1 MLEAMSEAIAGTSAS
16 IYIADHLWMTPA
28 VQSVHI
34 LAIAGLSGSVLML
47 GGRLT
52 RIAGA
57 ELPLTAVDRRFS
69 RWIWWSALLLLV
81 SGILL
86 IVGEPA
92 RELMNI
98 LFRVKMLLVL
108 ALLALVWIFQRG
120 VRGKRDVAWVGAS
133 GVALGTGM
141 GLLWFAIVAAGR
153 WIAYI

>member
-1 MLEAMSEAIAGTSAS
+1 MLEAMSDAIAGTAAS
-16 IYIADHLWMTPA
+16 GYIADHLWVTPA

-47 GGRLT
+47 GARLT

-57 ELPLTAVDRRFS
+57 DLPLKAVDRRFS
-69 RWIWWSALLLLV
+69 RWIWWSALVLLV
-81 SGILL
+81 SGIVLV
-86 IVGEPA
+86 IGEPG
-92 RELMNI
+92 RELLNT

-108 ALLALVWIFQRG
+108 ALLGLVWTFQRG
-120 VRGKRDVAWVGAS
+120 LRGHTDAWADGR
-133 GVALGTGM
+133 GVALGIGM